1 MSKKSSTFAANF
13 KDNEMLSMRN
23 KIWFAIFLLFTLLS
37 SFFTSPLLAQEV
49 QRTNLPTVYI
59 TTRDGAEPY
68 DKEHELRCRVT
79 IIDGAERLTDSAS
92 VRLRGN
98 ASKDFPKKP
107 YHLRFDTKHSVLGSP
122 ATAKRWTLINNYG
135 DKTLMRNLL
144 AFDLSRRLEMP
155 YTPFGRAV
163 DVVFNGDYKGC
174 YQLCDQVHVHAN
186 RVEVDEGGFFFEA
199 DAYATDEKVYFW
211 SDNGTPVSVHY
222 PDDEVI
228 TDAQREAVRRI
239 FNTLEQSSHPNL
251 DRETFLRHFLVGE
264 ISGNTD
270 TYWST
275 YFYKRSTS
283 DTVFTGPVWD
293 FDIAFE
299 NDYRTY
305 PICQLGDYVYRANG
319 SCAGDMRHFVNN
331 VIRNSDDRRRLEAIY
346 ADYRDRGVLTEDA
359 LIAVIDSL
367 EQEIQA
373 SAALNFQRWPI
384 LNHQV
389 HMNPRAGGTYAR
401 EVQWVRDYIRQ
412 RIPWMDSKLNYQPAQ
427 SIDNTPFLSGEGRG
441 EACKI
446 LRNGQLLILR
456 GDRTYTVTGLEL
468 K

>member
-1 MSKKSSTFAANF
+1 MRKQIRLQTIVLMLVAAMTAAA
-13 KDNEMLSMRN
+13 E
-23 KIWFAIFLLFTLLS
+23 
-37 SFFTSPLLAQEV
+37 EV
-49 QRTNLPTVYI
+49 QLTNLPTVYI
-59 TTRDGAEPY
+59 TTRDGYEPY

-79 IIDGAERLTDSAS
+79 IINGTERLTDSAA

-107 YHLRFDTKHSVLGSP
+107 YHIKFDTKHSVLGSP

-163 DVVFNGDYKGC
+163 DVVMNGDYKGC
-174 YQLCDQVHVHAN
+174 YQLCDQIHVHKG
-186 RVEVDEGGFFFEA
+186 RVEVNEGGFLIEA
-199 DAYATDEKVYFW
+199 DAYADNEKVWFW
-211 SDNGTPVSVHY
+211 SNNGTPVSIHY

-228 TDAQREAVRRI
+228 TDAQKEAIRQI
-239 FNTLEQSSHPNL
+239 FNNVEQSSHPNL

-283 DTVFTGPVWD
+283 DTVYTGPVWD
-293 FDIAFE
+293 FDLAYE
-299 NDYRTY
+299 NDNRTY
-305 PICQLGDYVYRANG
+305 PINQLSDYIYRTRG
-319 SCAGDMRHFVNN
+319 SYAGDMKHFVDN
-331 VIRNSDDRRRLEAIY
+331 VVRKSPDRERLEAIY
-346 ADYRDRGVLTEDA
+346 AEYRNRGLITEEA
-359 LIAVIDSL
+359 LIAVVDSL

-373 SAALNFQRWPI
+373 SAARNFQRWPI
-384 LNHQV
+384 LNQYVHQ
-389 HMNPRAGGTYAR
+389 NPRVGGSYAK
-401 EVQWVRDYIRQ
+401 EVQWVRDYIAQ
-412 RIPWMDSKLNYQPAQ
+412 RIVWMDKKLNYHPQGIVEATDENP
-427 SIDNTPFLSGEGRG
+427 NSGWM
-441 EACKI
+441 KV
-446 LRNGQLLILR
+446 LRNGQLLIER
-456 GDRTYTVTGLEL
+456 DGRTYNAQGVMV

>member
-1 MSKKSSTFAANF
+1 MLAALQIAAMPISAAE
-13 KDNEMLSMRN
+13 KQVAD
-23 KIWFAIFLLFTLLS
+23 
-37 SFFTSPLLAQEV
+37 EV
-49 QRTNLPTVYI
+49 QLTNLPTVYI
-59 TTRDGAEPY
+59 TTRDGNEPY

-79 IIDGAERLTDSAS
+79 IVDGTSRLTDSAA

-98 ASKDFPKKP
+98 ASKNFPKKP
-107 YHLRFDTKHSVLGSP
+107 YHIKFDTKHSVLGSP
-122 ATAKRWTLINNYG
+122 AAAKRWTLINNYG

-163 DVVFNGDYKGC
+163 DVVLNNNYKGC
-174 YQLCDQVHVHAN
+174 YQLCDQIHVHQG
-186 RVEVDEGGFFFEA
+186 RVEVDEGGFLIEA

-211 SDNGTPVSVHY
+211 SDNGTPVSIHY

-228 TDAQREAVRRI
+228 TDAQQEAIRQI
-239 FNTLEQSSHPNL
+239 FNQVEQASHPNL

-283 DTVFTGPVWD
+283 NTVYTGPVWD
-293 FDIAFE
+293 FDLAYE
-299 NDYRTY
+299 NDNRTY
-305 PICQLGDYVYRANG
+305 PICQLGDYIYRTRG
-319 SCAGDMRHFVNN
+319 SYAGDMKHFVDN
-331 VIRNSDDRRRLEAIY
+331 VVRKSPDRERLEAIY
-346 ADYRDRGVLTEDA
+346 AEYRNKGVLSVEA
-359 LIAVIDSL
+359 LVGVVDSL

-384 LNHQV
+384 LNQYVHQ
-389 HMNPRAGGTYAR
+389 NPRVGGSYAQ
-401 EVQWVRDYIRQ
+401 EVQWVKDYIAQ
-412 RIPWMDSKLNYQPAQ
+412 RIPWMDKKLNYHPQGTDEVTDERAK
-427 SIDNTPFLSGEGRG
+427 SEWT
-441 EACKI
+441 KV
-446 LRNGQLLILR
+446 LRDGQLFIKRDGKLYNTQGVR
-456 GDRTYTVTGLEL
+456 V